1 MKPLNDSPLKL
12 CGPVPPFFFA
22 CYELREE
29 KEGEL
34 VGKGR
39 AEGWID
45 KIKCL
50 LTCTGMRAPRR
61 PSIWVLVNRMEE
73 EEEEEGEEEGVE
85 GAGERGTKAWRVVL
99 DRRRRQRLRNDDS
112 VLMLLCGFGLAV
124 CVWWKGL
131 IRYRGTETRRH
142 DDDDKATA
150 RCVDNKRLPF
160 NHIPAYT
167 GKDRDVSIL
176 NRPRTK
182 GTRKREG

>member
-1 MKPLNDSPLKL
+1 
-12 CGPVPPFFFA
+12 
-22 CYELREE
+22 
-29 KEGEL
+29 

-50 LTCTGMRAPRR
+50 FTCTGMRAPRR
-61 PSIWVLVNRMEE
+61 PSIWVLVNRME

-99 DRRRRQRLRNDDS
+99 ARRRRQRPRKDDS

-124 CVWWKGL
+124 YVWWKGL
-131 IRYRGTETRRH
+131 IRYRETETRGH

-150 RCVDNKRLPF
+150 RCVDNKQLPL

-167 GKDRDVSIL
+167 GKDRDVGIL